1 MLSLFST
8 FTMASYQVIIGS
20 PSIQGDSIN
29 FVNNTKP
36 VEPEIPP
43 APVEEC
49 PTDFQTSRWVAGS
62 PGFAVFYVIWDGVK
76 LIETG
81 EYSITEKVIGDYKYT
96 KKNQVVNYGDYTFS
110 LVCRIKI

>member
-20 PSIQGDSIN
+20 PSIQGDNIN
-29 FVNNTKP
+29 FVSNTKP
-36 VEPEIPP
+36 VEPEVPP

-49 PTDFQTSRWVAGS
+49 PTDFQTSRWVAGT
-62 PGFAVFYVIWDGVK
+62 PELAMFYVIWDGVK

-96 KKNQVVNYGDYTFS
+96 KKNQVANYGDYTFS